1 MKHKD
6 EELLQKFFDRADD
19 GFEHWAEVRINEIEQ
34 LNPKKDIS
42 PAEFEELQKLIASET
57 GRQALKKILIE
68 CGRSNFFST
77 LTYIDG
83 YTAVKSLELVDSE
96 TLEPLST
103 GMLSP
108 YFSRYCAELDYL
120 NEWFSTHFKT
130 ILKNEYG
137 LK

>member
-19 GFEHWAEVRINEIEQ
+19 GFEHWAEVRINEIE
-34 LNPKKDIS
+34 NPKPAKAMS
-42 PAEFEELQKLIASET
+42 PAEIEALQKLVASET
-57 GRQALKKILIE
+57 GREALKKVLID

-108 YFSRYCAELDYL
+108 YFSRYCLETDLL
-120 NEWFSTHFKT
+120 NE
-130 ILKNEYG
+130 
-137 LK
+137 